1 MLAYLVSGP
10 AALGSIPSVPE
21 FFSEEKN
28 VNVVQVNQRPC
39 LKESEEWPENVY

>member
-21 FFSEEKN
+21 FFSVEQN
-28 VNVVQVNQRPC
+28 VNVAQVNQQPC
-39 LKESEEWPENVY
+39 LEESEEWPIELF